1 MSELSERVK
10 LSLLVHGNG
19 VVENFKN
26 NSLYF
31 YDLYQKSTPDF
42 QNISVSNIEPGAFY
56 FFHYVDDSNWMK
68 WSPVFVGDHKK
79 FSNRIILF
87 CVNFNLIPL
96 EVRILLFDK
105 FISKK
110 DFENDS
116 ILKVDLQGIYDELR
130 KLGFEYAL
138 MEYDA
143 NRIQLVHKVS
153 LDLLPRFLYHQ
164 HPKNKYDPEK
174 LIEIWETKIKTRE
187 ERHQEM
193 TLALINEFFNVNS
206 EISDKYSVLKK
217 HIQRLQNNI
226 RKYG

>member
-10 LSLLVHGNG
+10 LSILVNGDG

-31 YDLYQKSTPDF
+31 YDLYQKSTPEF
-42 QNISVSNIEPGAFY
+42 TNISVNNIEPGAFY
-56 FFHYVDDSNWMK
+56 FLHYVDDSNWMK
-68 WSPVFVGDHKK
+68 WSPVFVADYKK

-96 EVRILLFDK
+96 EVRVLLFDK
-105 FISKK
+105 FISEK
-110 DFENDS
+110 DFENNNL
-116 ILKVDLQGIYDELR
+116 LKVDLQGVYDELR
-130 KLGFEYAL
+130 KLGFEYSL

-143 NRIQLVHKVS
+143 NRIQLVHRVS

-164 HPKNKYDPEK
+164 HPKNKYDPNK
-174 LIEIWETKIKTRE
+174 LLEIWETKIKTRE

-193 TLALINEFFNVNS
+193 TLSLISEFFDVNS

>member
-10 LSLLVHGNG
+10 LSLLVNGNG
-19 VVENFKN
+19 IVENFKN

-31 YDLYQKSTPDF
+31 YELYGKSTDEF
-42 QNISVSNIEPGAFY
+42 TNISVSNIYPGGFY

-68 WSPVFVGDHKK
+68 WSPVFVGDYKK
-79 FSNRIILF
+79 FSDKIVLF

-96 EVRILLFDK
+96 EVRVLLFDK
-105 FISKK
+105 FITKK
-110 DFENDS
+110 DFENDAF
-116 ILKVDLQGIYDELR
+116 LKVDFQGIYNELR
-130 KLGFEYAL
+130 KLGFEYSL

-143 NRIQLVHKVS
+143 SRIQIVHKVS
-153 LDLLPRFLYHQ
+153 LNLLPRFLYHQ

-187 ERHQEM
+187 RRHQEM
-193 TLALINEFFNVNS
+193 TLALINEFFDVNS
-206 EISDKYSVLKK
+206 EISGKYNVLKK

-226 RKYG
+226 KKYG